1 VHTLPLP
8 AKADAQPGGPDDLR
22 SPIHAAKATPGS
34 TPRAP
39 VPTENSV
46 PINQHPCDTLIADLV
61 DALSLLASIS
71 ESKGRQSLPR
81 PVVECIQV
89 QGVRFAKESD
99 FDQQEFGWVDQGKA
113 AFPLR
118 KATSMQTG
126 LLRLSSEALVV

>member
-1 VHTLPLP
+1 
-8 AKADAQPGGPDDLR
+8 
-22 SPIHAAKATPGS
+22 
-34 TPRAP
+34 

-46 PINQHPCDTLIADLV
+46 RINQHACGTLIADLL

-99 FDQQEFGWVDQGKA
+99 FDQQKFGRVDQGKA

-118 KATSMQTG
+118 KANIGATG
-126 LLRLSSEALVV
+126 LLRLSSASLISVV